1 MNETKRSRSF
11 YEQDEDISFSPILDT
26 SEVPQDQPT
35 ELIKPKVEQS
45 STEKIV
51 TKYVDGHKIKTSS
64 FLETHVNSVRNQLI
78 DQWNYA
84 SAELSN
90 LQSAACNEWNNV
102 TESVTSVYDP
112 RDEFLPSFI
121 YALTGTLVGSIL
133 VNQRSLPVRFIT
145 PVTFGLAGFKLFL
158 PYTFSNTV
166 NAVKN
171 YEAEEYPDLLQF
183 QRSLKQYA
191 IETEQSIEQ
200 LSEDAKLSLIQGV
213 HDIRESIT
221 K

>member
-1 MNETKRSRSF
+1 
-11 YEQDEDISFSPILDT
+11 
-26 SEVPQDQPT
+26 
-35 ELIKPKVEQS
+35 
-45 STEKIV
+45 
-51 TKYVDGHKIKTSS
+51 
-64 FLETHVNSVRNQLI
+64 
-78 DQWNYA
+78 
-84 SAELSN
+84 
-90 LQSAACNEWNNV
+90 
-102 TESVTSVYDP
+102 
-112 RDEFLPSFI
+112 
-121 YALTGTLVGSIL
+121 
-133 VNQRSLPVRFIT
+133 
-145 PVTFGLAGFKLFL
+145 VTFGLAGFKLFL